1 GSTPSVS
8 YVFTQTRTTSSGS
21 ALAPRPATPAP
32 LPAMAVPLPA
42 MLGPLVS
49 MTSVGVARHLPS
61 PSTIVIPSREIWR
74 ADVPRAARVTPIPA
88 RANLAARYAPVPPA
102 PTMPTRATNVL
113 PVRLAN
119 RHFRRLPP
127 QRAGFRYDLSVTV
140 TLPLRVPC
148 FARTRQNVRD
158 RP

>member
-1 GSTPSVS
+1 PPPVA
-8 YVFTQTRTTSSGS
+8 YVFTHPTTPPSGPS
-21 ALAPRPATPAP
+21 PAPRPATPAPRPATPAP
-32 LPAMAVPLPA
+32 LPAMA
-42 MLGPLVS
+42 GPRVS

-88 RANLAARYAPVPPA
+88 RANLAARYAPVAPA

-140 TLPLRVPC
+140 TLPLRLRC
-148 FARTRQNVRD
+148 FESTPQNVRD
-158 RP
+158 E

>member
-1 GSTPSVS
+1 
-8 YVFTQTRTTSSGS
+8 
-21 ALAPRPATPAP
+21 
-32 LPAMAVPLPA
+32 
-42 MLGPLVS
+42 

-88 RANLAARYAPVPPA
+88 RANLAARYAPVAPA

-119 RHFRRLPP
+119 RHFLRLAP
-127 QRAGFRYDLSVTV
+127 QGARFRYDLSL
-140 TLPLRVPC
+140 TLTPQLPCRVFARVPQI
-148 FARTRQNVRD
+148 ARNG
-158 RP
+158 P